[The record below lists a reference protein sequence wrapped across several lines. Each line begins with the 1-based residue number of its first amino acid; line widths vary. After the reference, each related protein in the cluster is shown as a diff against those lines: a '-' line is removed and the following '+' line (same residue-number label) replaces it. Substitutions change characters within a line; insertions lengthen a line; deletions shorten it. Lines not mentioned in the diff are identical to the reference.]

1 MNSEIIGSKIKALRI
16 LLGVTQKDFGELIG
30 VTQATLSSYENNSKT
45 PNIETIY
52 NIADKCNVT
61 IDWLCGRSCL
71 KNIEKPA
78 TYEDV
83 LNLIIILCKTVKFNL
98 VPNENQSFGDN
109 PVMSLVA
116 DNRHINDFLNRW
128 YKVKDIYEDSTIDE
142 ATYDAVMLSLT
153 SAYNHIKITFT
164 GAPDINDLED
174 DYQT

>member
-1 MNSEIIGSKIKALRI
+1 MNSEIIGSKIKALRT
-16 LLGVTQKDFGELIG
+16 LLGMTQKDFGELIG
-30 VTQATLSSYENNSKT
+30 VTQATLSSYESNSKT

-61 IDWLCGRSCL
+61 IDWLCGRSNL
-71 KNIEKPA
+71 KNIEKPT

-98 VPNENQSFGDN
+98 VPDENQGFFGDT
-109 PVMSLVA
+109 PVMALAA
-116 DNRHINDFLNRW
+116 DNPNINDFLNRW

-164 GAPDINDLED
+164 GAPDINDLD
-174 DYQT
+174 QT